1 MTKTEQI
8 PIQHH
13 LSINELNKRIKE
25 LEKST
30 RILKRLYFIRHRYE
44 GISVEE
50 AAKLVGISK
59 PVAYQW
65 QERWN
70 MEGQNGLKP
79 RFAGGSPSK
88 LSNEQKEKLKILLNE
103 RKNWSTKEIKD
114 LILKEFAV
122 QYTHKQVL
130 VIRKKYAP
138 DRTKS
143 HVHDSGLISN

>member
-13 LSINELNKRIKE
+13 LSINELNKQIRE
-25 LEKST
+25 LEKTT
-30 RILKRLYFIRHRYE
+30 RILKRLYFIRYRYE
-44 GISVEE
+44 GVSVEE

-70 MEGQNGLKP
+70 IDGQNGLKP

-103 RKNWSTKEIKD
+103 KENWSTKEIKE

-130 VIRKKYAP
+130 VIRKKY
-138 DRTKS
+138 
-143 HVHDSGLISN
+143 GI

>member
-1 MTKTEQI
+1 MSKTEQI

-13 LSINELNKRIKE
+13 LSINELNKKIKE
-25 LEKST
+25 LEKTT
-30 RILKRLYFIRHRYE
+30 RLLKRLYFIRHRYE
-44 GISVEE
+44 GVSVEE
-50 AAKLVGISK
+50 ASKLVGISK

-70 MEGQNGLKP
+70 IDGQNGLKP

-103 RKNWSTKEIKD
+103 REKWSTKEIKE

-130 VIRKKYAP
+130 VIRKKYTS
-138 DRTKS
+138 DRIKS
-143 HVHDSGLISN
+143 QMHQVD